1 MTREEMLLSVQREIA
16 SQGDSLSDAE
26 LEQLVSSA
34 ERHVLNHL
42 YPFDDSQ
49 TEVPARY
56 FGNVH
61 DIAVYLFGR
70 RGAEGELSHDEDG
83 IKRTYADAYIP
94 RAFFRGIIPYCG
106 VPL

>member
-1 MTREEMLLSVQREIA
+1 MTRDEMIRSVQREIA
-16 SQGDSLSDAE
+16 SQGDTLTDE
-26 LEQLVSSA
+26 ETLLLVSSA
-34 ERHVLNHL
+34 ERHVLNFL
-42 YPFDDSQ
+42 YPYDDSQ

-56 FGNVH
+56 FDNVH
-61 DIAVYLFGR
+61 DIAVYLWGR
-70 RGAEGELSHDEDG
+70 RGAEGELSHDEEG